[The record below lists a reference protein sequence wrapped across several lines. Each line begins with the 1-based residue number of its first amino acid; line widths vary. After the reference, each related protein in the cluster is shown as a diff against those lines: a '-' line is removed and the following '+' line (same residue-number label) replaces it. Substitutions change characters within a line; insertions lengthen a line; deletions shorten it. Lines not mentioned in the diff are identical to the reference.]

1 MALRVFA
8 SILIF
13 CSTLFSAG
21 FGNVEKQK
29 FLSPTEA
36 FKVTATQKED
46 TVLID
51 VKLGKDIYIY
61 ADTLKLL
68 LKDSAIPVKLDLT
81 LPKAV
86 IYMDEDVYKKSFT
99 LNVPKSELKEGDFT
113 LVLSFEGCSSG
124 GICYEPQEYTFP
136 FNSEASLFG
145 KISALSDEVN
155 VAKIENVLQ
164 GESGLFI
171 IFLFFIFGLLLSLT
185 PCIFP
190 MIPIL
195 SSILVSQAKEEGQTS
210 KARAFFVSLV
220 YVVSMAL
227 TYTVV
232 GVVAGLLGADIQA
245 AMQNPFVIVL
255 FAGLFVALAF
265 SLFGYYEI
273 ALPAKWQSKISNVN
287 NKAYS
292 KGVLGIVIM
301 GVLSALIVG
310 PCVAPPLGGAVL
322 FISHSGDALLG
333 GVALFVMSMGMGVPL
348 LLVGLGAGKLMPKPG
363 AWMTRIT
370 RIFGVIMLALAIWM
384 LSRVLPAS
392 ITLVLWALLFAG
404 SAYFMGL
411 FDNTRKGA
419 WVFVRLLAF
428 ILAFYG
434 VSLFVGALSGAKSM
448 LHPFEGF
455 TSASSASQAGA
466 HVDGGYYN
474 LETLL
479 SEIGASD
486 KPVIVYFTKDACIAC
501 KELKE
506 FTFSDKEVLKAL
518 DHYRFITV
526 DVTRNLESDKEMFQ
540 YFDIFGTPNI
550 LFFDKEGNI
559 MEQKSITGFIKAEKF
574 LQYLHD

>member
-113 LVLSFEGCSSG
+113 LVLSFEGCSSE

-136 FNSEASLFG
+136 FNAEASLFG

-384 LSRVLPAS
+384 LSRVLPVS
-392 ITLVLWALLFAG
+392 ITLILWALLFVG

-419 WVFVRLLAF
+419 WMFVRLLAF

-526 DVTRNLESDKEMFQ
+526 DVTRNLESDKEIFRH
-540 YFDIFGTPNI
+540 FDIFGTPNI

>member
-8 SILIF
+8 SILIL

-21 FGNVEKQK
+21 FGNAEKQK
-29 FLSPTEA
+29 FLSPAEA

-46 TVLID
+46 GILID

-68 LKDSAIPVKLDLT
+68 LQDSTTSVKLEPT
-81 LPKAV
+81 LPKAAV
-86 IYMDEDVYKKSFT
+86 YMDEDVYRESFT
-99 LNVPKSELKEGDFT
+99 LNIPKSELKEGDFA
-113 LVLSFEGCSSG
+113 LALSFEGCSSG
-124 GICYEPQEYTFP
+124 GICYEPQEYTLP
-136 FNSEASLFG
+136 FKTDTSLFG

-155 VAKIENVLQ
+155 VSKIENVLQ
-164 GESGLFI
+164 GESGVFI

-210 KARAFFVSLV
+210 KARAFFISLV

-273 ALPAKWQSKISNVN
+273 ALPVKWQSKISNVN

-292 KGVLGIVIM
+292 KGVIGVVIM

-333 GVALFVMSMGMGVPL
+333 GVALFVMSMGMGIPL

-392 ITLVLWALLFAG
+392 ITLILWALLFAG

-419 WVFVRLLAF
+419 WMLVRLFAF
-428 ILAFYG
+428 ILALYG
-434 VSLFVGALSGAKSM
+434 ASLFVGALSGAKSM

-455 TSASSASQAGA
+455 TSASSVSQADA
-466 HVDGGYYN
+466 HGDAYYN

-479 SEIGASD
+479 GEIKASD
-486 KPVIVYFTKDACIAC
+486 KPVIVYFTKDACAAC
-501 KELKE
+501 AELKE
-506 FTFSDKEVLKAL
+506 FTFNDKEVLKAL
-518 DHYRFITV
+518 EHYRFITV
-526 DVTRNLESDKEMFQ
+526 DVTRNLESDKEMFRH
-540 YFDIFGTPNI
+540 FDIFGTPNM
-550 LFFDKEGNI
+550 LFFDKEGNSI
-559 MEQKSITGFIKAEKF
+559 EQKSITGFIKAKKF
-574 LQYLHD
+574 LQYLND